1 MTLRLLYLIFIRICG
16 WLALFARSAASKDAE
31 LLALRHEIAAPRRQ
45 NPKPRP
51 DWADR
56 AVIAALARLV
66 PASLHTRRFVTRQ
79 GCRAGIGAWSAEDGP
94 TRAGAAGRRLMRGSP
109 R

>member
-51 DWADR
+51 GPQKMD
-56 AVIAALARLV
+56 LPEPAR
-66 PASLHTRRFVTRQ
+66 P
-79 GCRAGIGAWSAEDGP
+79 
-94 TRAGAAGRRLMRGSP
+94 AAG
-109 R
+109 

>member
-66 PASLHTRRFVTRQ
+66 PASLHTPAASSP
-79 GCRAGIGAWSAEDGP
+79 GKAAALASAPGP
-94 TRAGAAGRRLMRGSP
+94 QKMDLPEPARPAAG
-109 R
+109 